1 MYDVIVIGARCAGAA
16 TAMLLARKGHKVLLL
31 DRAHFPSEIPHG
43 HFIHRHGPQRLKRWG
58 LLESIIQSNCP
69 PVSTMTMDAGD
80 FPLVGTDLVTDGA
93 ALGYGPRRKILDTI
107 LVEAAVDA
115 GAEFRPGFLAEDYLS
130 DGPAI
135 AGIRGRS
142 LQPGGSVCEERARI
156 TVGADGRHS
165 PLARAV
171 QAPVYEATPPLACWY
186 FTYFGGVA
194 VQGLEIYIRNRSVI
208 FAFPTNNGMTAIF
221 IGWDISQ
228 FDRVRSEIDASFTRA
243 LESAP
248 DLGERVREGRREER
262 FYGAADLPNFYR
274 KPYGPGWALVGDA
287 GVHKDPFL
295 ALGVCDAFRDAE
307 LLASAIDEGLSGK
320 QPVDESLAA
329 YERARNSASLPDYRQ
344 NIQFARFDPL
354 PADFFQLRA
363 AIRGNQEDINRF
375 YMARQGMIPPEE
387 FFNPENMQRLMRR
400 ASAKA

>member
-1 MYDVIVIGARCAGAA
+1 
-16 TAMLLARKGHKVLLL
+16 
-31 DRAHFPSEIPHG
+31 
-43 HFIHRHGPQRLKRWG
+43 
-58 LLESIIQSNCP
+58 
-69 PVSTMTMDAGD
+69 
-80 FPLVGTDLVTDGA
+80 
-93 ALGYGPRRKILDTI
+93 
-107 LVEAAVDA
+107 
-115 GAEFRPGFLAEDYLS
+115 
-130 DGPAI
+130 
-135 AGIRGRS
+135 
-142 LQPGGSVCEERARI
+142 
-156 TVGADGRHS
+156 
-165 PLARAV
+165 
-171 QAPVYEATPPLACWY
+171 
-186 FTYFGGVA
+186 
-194 VQGLEIYIRNRSVI
+194 
-208 FAFPTNNGMTAIF
+208 
-221 IGWDISQ
+221 
-228 FDRVRSEIDASFTRA
+228 
-243 LESAP
+243 
-248 DLGERVREGRREER
+248 
-262 FYGAADLPNFYR
+262 LPNFYR